1 MTNTTPVAEDVTGS
15 SYEDQSVP
23 ITLVSSGTGDG
34 SSVPPSFT
42 FSTAPAH
49 GTLWIVP
56 PIPFVE
62 PGLAATPGQ
71 PILADTYDPDTG
83 VWSTALTFLPAP
95 NWGGTTT

>member
-49 GTLWIVP
+49 GTSTILRIVP
-56 PIPFVE
+56 
-62 PGLAATPGQ
+62 
-71 PILADTYDPDTG
+71 
-83 VWSTALTFLPAP
+83 TA
-95 NWGGTTT
+95 N